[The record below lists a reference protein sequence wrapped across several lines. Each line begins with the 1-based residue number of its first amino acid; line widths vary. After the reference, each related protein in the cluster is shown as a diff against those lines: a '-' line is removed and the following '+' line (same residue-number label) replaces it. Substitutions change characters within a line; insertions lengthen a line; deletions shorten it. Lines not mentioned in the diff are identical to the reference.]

1 MLSTDLARAMWR
13 QAATVHP
20 EILGWGLGLQL
31 DRVHGVDIAE
41 HGGDIGG
48 FSALFVL
55 IPEADAGFFIVHHG
69 EGGEMR
75 FRVKQALLDA
85 LFPPLAVPVV
95 PPANPSE
102 AGRLAEYA
110 GRYLSSIA
118 CRSCPDA
125 EVQAF
130 TVTAQSDGSLAL
142 WGQRWL
148 PLGGDLFVRD
158 DGVRR
163 IGFARDAGGRIV
175 AVSGGSWRVADR
187 IADP

>member
-1 MLSTDLARAMWR
+1 MNGLTARWAAAADGGTVFSAVGVWPLLALLADGSGGENVLLSTDLARAMWR

-20 EILGWGLGLQL
+20 EIPGWGLGLQL

-125 EVQAF
+125 EVQAR
-130 TVTAQSDGSLAL
+130 LMCM
-142 WGQRWL
+142 
-148 PLGGDLFVRD
+148 P
-158 DGVRR
+158 
-163 IGFARDAGGRIV
+163 
-175 AVSGGSWRVADR
+175 
-187 IADP
+187 PHK